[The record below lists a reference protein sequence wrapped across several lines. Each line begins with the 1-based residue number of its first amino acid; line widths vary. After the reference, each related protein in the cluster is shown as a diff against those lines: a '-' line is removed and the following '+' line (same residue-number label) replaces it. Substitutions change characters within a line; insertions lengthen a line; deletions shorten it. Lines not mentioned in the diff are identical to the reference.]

1 MCGRYAFFAPRALIE
16 RVFGVEG
23 APEIEPR
30 YNVAPTQFVP
40 VVRVDR
46 DGRRVLRMQRW
57 GLVPFWARDPS
68 VGARMINARAET
80 LGTNAAFRE
89 ALSQRRCLVPVNGF
103 YEWHGEGAARMPWY
117 IDRVDGEPF
126 ALAGLWARW
135 RPRGEPGNPEPLD
148 SCTIITTAP
157 NDLIQPLHDRMPAI
171 LPAHAFAEWL
181 DPGQEDARAVSR
193 LLAPASAEGFRARQ
207 VSRAV
212 NDARREGEDLIRP
225 L

>member
-80 LGTNAAFRE
+80 LGTNAAWPLTIANRPVE
-89 ALSQRRCLVPVNGF
+89 AYGSANWSWRSEYFTAVSNSAYSEVDAYGLLSARVGVRTQDGQWDLSLWAKNLTDEEYFQTVSPAATGLVTGV
-103 YEWHGEGAARMPWY
+103 
-117 IDRVDGEPF
+117 VGEPRYVGATLRL
-126 ALAGLWARW
+126 AL
-135 RPRGEPGNPEPLD
+135 
-148 SCTIITTAP
+148 
-157 NDLIQPLHDRMPAI
+157 
-171 LPAHAFAEWL
+171 
-181 DPGQEDARAVSR
+181 
-193 LLAPASAEGFRARQ
+193 
-207 VSRAV
+207 
-212 NDARREGEDLIRP
+212 
-225 L
+225 